1 MDVILAGPG
10 VGGVALAVG
19 GGQHPFAAGP
29 AGEAAAHPDA
39 ARFVQL
45 QRLGQCAVGVADV
58 EGDDAPGPL
67 PGQGKFQPVHAFG
80 LLCAQMQPVGLG
92 EKFGAAEVPGGNVDL
107 HGENSFR
114 LVLHLA

>member
-1 MDVILAGPG
+1 M
-10 VGGVALAVG
+10 
-19 GGQHPFAAGP
+19 HP
-29 AGEAAAHPDA
+29 AHCP
-39 ARFVQL
+39 VSYTHL
-45 QRLGQCAVGVADV
+45 T
-58 EGDDAPGPL
+58 L

-114 LVLHLA
+114 LVLHLV